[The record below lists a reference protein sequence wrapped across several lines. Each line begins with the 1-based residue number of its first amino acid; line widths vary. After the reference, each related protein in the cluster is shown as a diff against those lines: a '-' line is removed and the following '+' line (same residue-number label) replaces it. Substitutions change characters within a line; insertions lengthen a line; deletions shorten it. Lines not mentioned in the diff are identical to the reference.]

1 MSTIAK
7 ILIVDDNYLMR
18 RTIERIVHEMGHQV
32 VGELDN
38 GKHLPFK
45 FRELIPDLI
54 TLDIVMAEKTGL
66 EALRELK
73 DQYPFAKVIMVTS
86 IGQKRKVLEALKY
99 GADHFVVK
107 PINEDKLK
115 SVINHVLG
123 PLKASVSKDLQE
135 KREGNAEEH

>member
-18 RTIERIVHEMGHQV
+18 RTIERIVHEMGHKV

-45 FRELIPDLI
+45 FQELIPDLI

-66 EALRELK
+66 EALKELK

-99 GADHFVVK
+99 GADHFIVK

-115 SVINHVLG
+115 SVINQVLG
-123 PLKASVSKDLQE
+123 PVKAAIKVDVKDDSQDLI
-135 KREGNAEEH
+135 EE